1 MTRQQNV
8 TAIFYDNHDNFV
20 YPENLAGCP
29 HAIACIDRIAIVKKK
44 KDKVAVI
51 SCEIK

>member
-8 TAIFYDNHDNFV
+8 TAIFYDNRDNFV

-29 HAIACIDRIAIVKKK
+29 HAIDRIAIVKKKK